1 MKGDMMTERRQA
13 ALTHSPTT
21 DPALERS
28 DSTPLFTN
36 FHGLFDCISCDTEI
50 RVLLDFVEEI
60 YYKIYFLLIQVVRN
74 NVTDRKYI
82 KNK

>member
-21 DPALERS
+21 DPALECS

-36 FHGLFDCISCDTEI
+36 FHGLFDCISCNTEI
-50 RVLLDFVEEI
+50 GVLFDLVKELYYFQLMEI
-60 YYKIYFLLIQVVRN
+60 
-74 NVTDRKYI
+74 T
-82 KNK
+82 

>member
-60 YYKIYFLLIQVVRN
+60 YNKIYF
-74 NVTDRKYI
+74 
-82 KNK
+82 